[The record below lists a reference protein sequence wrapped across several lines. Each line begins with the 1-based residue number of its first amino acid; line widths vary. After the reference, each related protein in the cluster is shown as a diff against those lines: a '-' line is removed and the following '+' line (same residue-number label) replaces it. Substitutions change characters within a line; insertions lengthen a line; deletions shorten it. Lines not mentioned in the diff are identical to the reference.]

1 MADSWTRLLVLRFSS
16 IGDIIQTTSVL
27 NTIKKYFPDTEIE
40 YLTLKKYESL
50 LFDHPSI
57 DFLHSIDSRA
67 KIDSIR
73 KLISRKPYDA
83 IIDLHNSV
91 RSKLIRK
98 KVPLLKS
105 FYVAKPRKNRF
116 LLFLNHKNKFP
127 ADFNQRKWLHEPLID
142 LLPPD
147 HEFSETS
154 LNVSEK
160 EKNDGIQLLNKNGL
174 NIKKYFTLIPGSA
187 WRQKQW
193 SVEKYIELVNICEQ
207 KYKMTPVILG
217 SEKDIVCRE
226 IFKGLSKN
234 AIDLSGK
241 SNLRQ
246 SMSIISNSALSIG
259 SDTGFIYASDA
270 LDIPTIAILGP
281 TSFETGAGVY
291 SEKSL
296 NIFNNDVW
304 CRPCSQNGSFP
315 CYRKTQYCMKNINT
329 NEILINIEKLL
340 A

>member
-27 NTIKKYFPDTEIE
+27 NTIKKYFPKTEIE

-57 DFLHSIDSRA
+57 DFLHSIDQGT
-67 KIDSIR
+67 KIDSI
-73 KLISRKPYDA
+73 KDLINSKHYDA

-98 KVPLLKS
+98 KVPFLKS
-105 FYVAKPRKNRF
+105 YNVVKPRKNRF
-116 LLFLNHKNKFP
+116 LLFLNHKNKFHT
-127 ADFNQRKWLHEPLID
+127 DFNQKKWLHEPLIN

-147 HEFSETS
+147 YEFSQIT

-160 EKNDGIQLLNKNGL
+160 EKNEGIRLLNNNGL
-174 NIKKYFTLIPGSA
+174 NFKKYFTLIPGSA
-187 WRQKQW
+187 WKQKQW
-193 SVEKYIELVNICEQ
+193 SVQKYIELANICEK

-217 SEKDIVCRE
+217 SEKDIVCRQV
-226 IFKGLSKN
+226 FKGLSKN

-246 SMSIISNSALSIG
+246 SMSVISNAKLSIG
-259 SDTGFIYASDA
+259 SDTGFIYASEA
-270 LDIPTIAILGP
+270 LHVPTIAILGP
-281 TSFETGAGVY
+281 TSFETGAGVF

-296 NIFNNDVW
+296 NIFKKDVW

-315 CYRKTQYCMKNINT
+315 CYRKTQFCMD
-329 NEILINIEKLL
+329 EIKTDEVLINIEKLL